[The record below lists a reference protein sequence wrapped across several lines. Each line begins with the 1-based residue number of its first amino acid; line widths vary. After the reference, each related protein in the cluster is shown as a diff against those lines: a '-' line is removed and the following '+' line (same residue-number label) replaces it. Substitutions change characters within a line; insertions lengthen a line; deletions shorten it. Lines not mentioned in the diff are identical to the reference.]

1 VVLVSNPGSESMT
14 VYLLET
20 WMRFPSQTNT
30 LRGWLRMHFWHL
42 SMQWVGPMRIVQ
54 LLVVMTL
61 LQIGV
66 CFSQS
71 KAQQSSNP
79 PKPAKSKS
87 SDTKAKPPKPQKE
100 KQSAQNGT
108 KLHPEQERAYTQA
121 YKTGA
126 VTKP

>member
-1 VVLVSNPGSESMT
+1 MQLVVLVSNPGSESMT

-54 LLVVMTL
+54 LLAVMTL

-71 KAQQSSNP
+71 KANNLAIPLSLQNQNP
-79 PKPAKSKS
+79 PTSRRI
-87 SDTKAKPPKPQKE
+87 PQASE
-100 KQSAQNGT
+100 GQAIGT
-108 KLHPEQERAYTQA
+108 EWDEVAS
-121 YKTGA
+121 
-126 VTKP
+126 